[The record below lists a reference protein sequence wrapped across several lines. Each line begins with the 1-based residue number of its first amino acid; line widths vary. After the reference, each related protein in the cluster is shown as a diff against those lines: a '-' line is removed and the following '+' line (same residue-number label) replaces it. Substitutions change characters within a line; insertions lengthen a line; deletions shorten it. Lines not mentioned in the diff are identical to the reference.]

1 MSYLTKR
8 RLTSAFLLLL
18 TLVGTRAEEFTVNGI
33 QYSTDS
39 SPEGEVA
46 VAGLE
51 NATGE
56 ITIPS
61 TVSYEGVEYEV
72 TGIEGCYI
80 QSERVTSIAIPSSI
94 TNIRELVF
102 YTCNNLT
109 SITVNEQNAVYS
121 SKDGALYDKNQTV
134 LYCVPRKW
142 AGTEFSVPSSV
153 TSIANFAFAGCTGLT
168 SITIPTSVTSI
179 GMQAFQYCTS
189 LTSIEQPSSLTN
201 LENLVFSGC
210 TGLTSIKLP
219 TSITSIGYHAFEN
232 CTSLTSIELPSSLTT
247 IGGFSGCT
255 GLTSITIPSS
265 VTTIGDYAFENCT
278 SLTSIEIPTSV
289 TDIGFRAF
297 SGCTGLTSIT
307 IPASVTSINAYAFE
321 NCTSLTSIEIPASV
335 TYIGNDAFTGCSSLE
350 SIKLSPS
357 MTHLYNIFSGC
368 SSLKTIELPSSL
380 ISYDPFAFE
389 SCNNLVAI
397 NISEDNPYYSSFD
410 GVLYDKAQT
419 NMKVIP
425 QGLTEITIPPSVG
438 TIYPIYDSP
447 NLQSIHVS
455 EDHPYFSSIDG
466 VVYNK
471 DQTQLI
477 RRMPKNQP
485 IDRYAIPSSVTTIAS
500 NAFRDC
506 TGLTSIEIPTSVTCI
521 DGAFYGCT
529 GLTSIEIPYRSDFN

>member
-8 RLTSAFLLLL
+8 GLMSAFLLLL
-18 TLVGTRAEEFTVNGI
+18 TLVGARAEEFTVDGI

-72 TGIEGCYI
+72 TGIKGYI
-80 QSERVTSIAIPSSI
+80 QSEGVTSIAIPSSVA
-94 TNIRELVF
+94 NIGEFAFAYCTSLV
-102 YTCNNLT
+102 
-109 SITVNEQNAVYS
+109 SITVSEQNAVYS

-153 TSIANFAFAGCTGLT
+153 ASIANFAFVYCNGLT
-168 SITIPTSVTSI
+168 SIKIPASVTTIGYAAFGDCTSLASIEIPASVTSI
-179 GMQAFQYCTS
+179 GMQTFQNCTS
-189 LTSIEQPSSLTN
+189 LISIELPSSLTN
-201 LENLVFSGC
+201 LENMV
-210 TGLTSIKLP
+210 
-219 TSITSIGYHAFEN
+219 
-232 CTSLTSIELPSSLTT
+232 
-247 IGGFSGCT
+247 
-255 GLTSITIPSS
+255 
-265 VTTIGDYAFENCT
+265 
-278 SLTSIEIPTSV
+278 
-289 TDIGFRAF
+289 F

-335 TYIGNDAFTGCSSLE
+335 TDIGNDAFTGCSSLE
-350 SIKLSPS
+350 AIKLSPS

-455 EDHPYFSSIDG
+455 ENNPYFSSING

-485 IDRYAIPSSVTTIAS
+485 IDMP
-500 NAFRDC
+500 FR
-506 TGLTSIEIPTSVTCI
+506 L
-521 DGAFYGCT
+521 
-529 GLTSIEIPYRSDFN
+529 R